1 MFIFSFVFRFF
12 CPPPCIYLFGNGW
25 KRKKQ
30 QMESDGASEQDTQ
43 VCAFM
48 GIGNSDQEMVQ
59 LNLEGKVC
67 TRRFN
72 VFKCGTIKT
81 SSLYISG

>member
-1 MFIFSFVFRFF
+1 MGLVQIMIYFRFF

-25 KRKKQ
+25 KHKKEE
-30 QMESDGASEQDTQ
+30 MERNGVSEQDSI

-59 LNLEGKVC
+59 LNMEGKVLYVV
-67 TRRFN
+67 TF
-72 VFKCGTIKT
+72 GIK
-81 SSLYISG
+81 SSLKII

>member
-1 MFIFSFVFRFF
+1 MSKHGNLKLLFCRFF

-25 KRKKQ
+25 KRKKEELEKEGATEQ
-30 QMESDGASEQDTQ
+30 EST

-59 LNLEGKVC
+59 LNLEGKVIG
-67 TRRFN
+67 
-72 VFKCGTIKT
+72 VLEKQI
-81 SSLYISG
+81 